1 MPLANSPASP
11 LTSLADVKGRPVSMY
26 LGSPGVS
33 PGLLERRDLPRR
45 EALVRRITAEFEEL
59 PGLSLS
65 LRQAMKLLGVDE
77 AACLR
82 ILDHLSR
89 IGHIRRDA
97 RHLYVRRER
106 VL

>member
-1 MPLANSPASP
+1 MVLANYCASP
-11 LTSLADVKGRPVSMY
+11 VVSLADVRGRPISMQ
-26 LGSPGVS
+26 LPRTGV
-33 PGLLERRDLPRR
+33 LERRDVARR
-45 EALVRRITAEFEEL
+45 DALVRRIVNEFEEL

-82 ILDHLSR
+82 ILDALTR
-89 IGHIRRDA
+89 AGHIRRDA
-97 RHLYVRRER
+97 RHLYVRCER

>member
-1 MPLANSPASP
+1 MVLANRAASP
-11 LTSLADVKGRPVSMY
+11 VVSLADVRGRPISMQ
-26 LGSPGVS
+26 LPPAGV
-33 PGLLERRDLPRR
+33 LERRDVGRR
-45 EALVRRITAEFEEL
+45 EALVRRIVNEFEEL

-82 ILDHLSR
+82 ILDSLTR
-89 IGHIRRDA
+89 AGHIRRDA
-97 RHLYVRRER
+97 RHLYVRCER